1 MAQNKMEATN
11 PVQATSEVISSNDKK
26 CDWAFGT
33 GVKQIENGGDENSSS
48 DSDVVLSD
56 LTTEGTRKSTR
67 HPSAKAA
74 RG

>member
-1 MAQNKMEATN
+1 M
-11 PVQATSEVISSNDKK
+11 QATSDVDLSSDKK

-33 GVKQIENGGDENSSS
+33 GVKQIENDGDENSSIS

-56 LTTEGTRKSTR
+56 LATEGTRKSTR
-67 HPSAKAA
+67 HPTAKAA